1 MKRLSGEYQK
11 KSFII
16 NVIPISVSRAKHVGL
31 VSRPDQKGHPHGQA

>member
-16 NVIPISVSRAKHVGL
+16 NALTVFVSRAKHVGL